1 MALDIKQSKRWQY
14 FVTANLR
21 SSKELMKSSMLIEYN
36 FTVSRN
42 ENFCV
47 RDPFKSLFFPIYQA
61 HIWYRGVKSD
71 ACQIIVDLTTDLLY
85 DLP

>member
-1 MALDIKQSKRWQY
+1 MPLSNYMALDIKQSKSWQY
-14 FVTANLR
+14 SVTANLR

-47 RDPFKSLFFPIYQA
+47 RDPFKSLFFQFTKLIFGTGGQV
-61 HIWYRGVKSD
+61 RCLSD
-71 ACQIIVDLTTDLLY
+71 YC
-85 DLP
+85 